1 MSIGNLEVAFFNSK
15 HQTKDQSILDAIRDF
30 VWLTNAKKLLD
41 FFFFFEII
49 FVLDFWLEILALKT
63 PWFFY

>member
-1 MSIGNLEVAFFNSK
+1 MLVAEVA
-15 HQTKDQSILDAIRDF
+15 T
-30 VWLTNAKKLLD
+30 KLLD
-41 FFFFFEII
+41 FFFFFFEII